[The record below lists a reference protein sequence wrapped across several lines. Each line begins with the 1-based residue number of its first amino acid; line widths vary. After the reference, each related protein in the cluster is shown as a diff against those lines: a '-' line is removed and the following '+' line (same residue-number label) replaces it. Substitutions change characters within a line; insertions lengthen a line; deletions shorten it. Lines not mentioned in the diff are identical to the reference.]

1 MAFTCF
7 CVSGGDSYLQIER
20 QHPACIIRR
29 GMSQS
34 LHKDSTVSSSSR
46 GRDVLL
52 NSGPQASLSSTSGCS
67 WPKQGQ
73 LSVKRTWCWP
83 CCELVWSMSLCLHTC
98 AVMLIVHSF
107 IHSFLPSFIHS
118 SIHSINQSNQFNSIH
133 SFTDSLA
140 TAQRRLFWGLFCAAL
155 FNILQG
161 KVSLHTNSI
170 CSSEY
175 SGFHSFHPHAG
186 NPTWH
191 QCVLQ
196 LEIPGFL
203 YWDSWYIMFI
213 SFISL
218 FIYHNVHHC
227 LSNSS

>member
-1 MAFTCF
+1 MAQTRAVVCKENMVLAMLWTSLEY
-7 CVSGGDSYLQIER
+7 VS
-20 QHPACIIRR
+20 
-29 GMSQS
+29 
-34 LHKDSTVSSSSR
+34 VSAHLRSHA
-46 GRDVLL
+46 DC
-52 NSGPQASLSSTSGCS
+52 P
-67 WPKQGQ
+67 
-73 LSVKRTWCWP
+73 
-83 CCELVWSMSLCLHTC
+83 
-98 AVMLIVHSF
+98 F

-118 SIHSINQSNQFNSIH
+118 FIHSFNQSIKSIQFN

>member
-1 MAFTCF
+1 MITHPTRVDMKTQNISKIHEPLEHKRICIEKKSVEFVRSKITWKTNNQKYLLSCLMAFTCF

-67 WPKQGQ
+67 WPKRGQ

-83 CCELVWSMSLCLHTC
+83 CCELFWSMSLCLHTC

-107 IHSFLPSFIHS
+107 IN
-118 SIHSINQSNQFNSIH
+118 SINSIQFNSI
-133 SFTDSLA
+133 
-140 TAQRRLFWGLFCAAL
+140 Q
-155 FNILQG
+155 
-161 KVSLHTNSI
+161 
-170 CSSEY
+170 
-175 SGFHSFHPHAG
+175 FHSFIH
-186 NPTWH
+186 
-191 QCVLQ
+191 
-196 LEIPGFL
+196 
-203 YWDSWYIMFI
+203 
-213 SFISL
+213 
-218 FIYHNVHHC
+218 
-227 LSNSS
+227 